1 MSNKTS
7 DKNVANIEDDV
18 KIVKEFIDYAQEVID
33 DMEYER
39 PVDVTVYQKDL
50 TSIKN
55 ILAEREQMLKERE
68 KYTIRLTDEEYR
80 KVIENA
86 QMDTSNDR
94 VIAIKFAIMQQQ
106 INEKDKRIK
115 ELEEESRKKSIELIC
130 YQEELENSIST
141 QVVIDK
147 IKENSNIEK
156 EIEEKIKEE
165 ENSGDICREYIRD
178 LKRQKGLVKRDI
190 LTLQELLEGEK

>member
-7 DKNVANIEDDV
+7 DKNVGSIEDDV
-18 KIVKEFIDYAQEVID
+18 KILNNFCEFEDAVVLTDYALTLVQE
-33 DMEYER
+33 
-39 PVDVTVYQKDL
+39 T
-50 TSIKN
+50 IKH
-55 ILAEREQMLKERE
+55 ILAEREQ
-68 KYTIRLTDEEYR
+68 
-80 KVIENA
+80 
-86 QMDTSNDR
+86 
-94 VIAIKFAIMQQQ
+94 
-106 INEKDKRIK
+106 KDKRIK

-130 YQEELENSIST
+130 YQEELENSIPT

>member
-18 KIVKEFIDYAQEVID
+18 KILRKFINEAQDLNNENGWHG
-33 DMEYER
+33 YY
-39 PVDVTVYQKDL
+39 DVE
-50 TSIKN
+50 IKAVSNALQN
-55 ILAEREQMLKERE
+55 ILSELEQMLKERE

-106 INEKDKRIK
+106 INEKDKRIQ
-115 ELEEESRKKSIELIC
+115 ELEQALLKVKDKNTTLFITCR
-130 YQEELENSIST
+130 NSIPK

-147 IKENSNIEK
+147 IKELDIAILECEYDDDDVEEYKNDVEK
-156 EIEEKIKEE
+156 EKRILLIKKSALE
-165 ENSGDICREYIRD
+165 
-178 LKRQKGLVKRDI
+178 
-190 LTLQELLEGEK
+190 ELLEEK